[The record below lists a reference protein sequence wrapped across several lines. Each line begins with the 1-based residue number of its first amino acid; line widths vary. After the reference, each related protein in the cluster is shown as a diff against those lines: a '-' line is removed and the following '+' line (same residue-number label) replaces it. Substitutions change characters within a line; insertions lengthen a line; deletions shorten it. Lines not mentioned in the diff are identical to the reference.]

1 MKRWIVIFC
10 LLLAL
15 VCVFAACEEARSITK
30 SEIVNGEL
38 VITYSDGTSEN
49 LGKVV
54 GDKGDQ
60 GEKGE
65 KGDTGAQGPQGE
77 KGDTGDTGATGP
89 QGPQGE
95 KGDKGDSTT
104 DDNPQGFEFFP
115 LADGTYGV
123 WLLKSVFLEEVVV
136 PSAYQG
142 KPVTQI
148 VGQNDAME
156 FYETTLKKVT
166 ISNTI
171 TKIGTDA
178 FSGLESLETVVF
190 EENSQLTSI
199 GEGAFGA
206 CWNLTSITI
215 PNSVTNIGD
224 NAIPSSDNLTCTIYE
239 NGKYLGNVQN
249 PCLYLVGVVDS
260 SVTTFTIADNTK
272 WIGTAAFSG
281 CTSLA
286 SIEIPTSVTSIGKRA
301 FDDCTSL
308 ASVTFENKNGWTA
321 GSTSIPATHLADL
334 AKAAEYLTLTYCWD
348 TWTRAEE

>member
-1 MKRWIVIFC
+1 MKKLICILT

-15 VCVFAACEEARSITK
+15 VCVLAACDAARSITK

-54 GDKGDQ
+54 GDKGEK

-65 KGDTGAQGPQGE
+65 KGA
-77 KGDTGDTGATGP
+77 AA
-89 QGPQGE
+89 
-95 KGDKGDSTT
+95 T
-104 DDNPQGFEFFP
+104 DDIPQGFEFFP

-136 PSAYQG
+136 PSTYQG

-156 FYETTLKKVT
+156 FYATTLKKIT
-166 ISNTI
+166 IPNTI
-171 TKIGTDA
+171 TKIGDDA
-178 FSGLESLETVVF
+178 FSGLKSLETVVF

-199 GEGAFGA
+199 GEDAFVG

-215 PNSVTNIGD
+215 PNSVINIGEG
-224 NAIPSSDNLTCTIYE
+224 AIRSSDKLTCTIYE

-249 PCLYLVGVVDS
+249 PYLYLAGVVDT
-260 SVTTFTIADNTK
+260 SVTTFTMADTTK
-272 WIGTAAFSG
+272 WIGTAAFANCS
-281 CTSLA
+281 SLA
-286 SIEIPTSVTSIGKRA
+286 TITISEGVTSVGAAAFHGCSSLEAITIPNSVIHIGREAFAGTS
-301 FDDCTSL
+301 SL
-308 ASVTFENKNGWTA
+308 LSVTFAETNGWIVTD
-321 GSTSIPATHLADL
+321 GSAESARSATELADP
-334 AKAAEYLTLTYCWD
+334 AKAATYLKSTYRD
-348 TWTRAEE
+348 YIWTRTEE

>member
-1 MKRWIVIFC
+1 MKKLLCIFT

-15 VCVFAACEEARSITK
+15 VCVLAACDTETVRSITK

-54 GDKGDQ
+54 GDKGD
-60 GEKGE
+60 
-65 KGDTGAQGPQGE
+65 
-77 KGDTGDTGATGP
+77 
-89 QGPQGE
+89 
-95 KGDKGDSTT
+95 KGDSTT
-104 DDNPQGFEFFP
+104 YDNPQGFEFFP

-166 ISNTI
+166 IPNTI
-171 TKIGTDA
+171 TKIGDDA
-178 FSGLESLETVVF
+178 FSGLKSLETVVF

-199 GEGAFGA
+199 GEDAFVG
-206 CWNLTSITI
+206 CQNLTSITI
-215 PNSVTNIGD
+215 PNSVINIGEG
-224 NAIPSSDNLTCTIYE
+224 AIRSSDKLTCTIYE

-249 PCLYLVGVVDS
+249 PYLYLAGVVDT
-260 SVTTFTIADNTK
+260 SVTTFTMADTTK
-272 WIGTAAFSG
+272 WIGTAAFANCS
-281 CTSLA
+281 SLA
-286 SIEIPTSVTSIGKRA
+286 TIAISEGVTSVGAAAFHGCSSLEAITIPNSVIHIGREAFVGTS
-301 FDDCTSL
+301 SL
-308 ASVTFENKNGWTA
+308 LSVTFVETNGWILTD
-321 GSTSIPATHLADL
+321 GSAEKALSATELADADRMRL
-334 AKAAEYLTLTYCWD
+334 RFHSGYFSLFRTEK
-348 TWTRAEE
+348 